1 MENFCVSLTSIPP
14 RFETLEKTIRSINSQ
29 IKKPQKIF
37 LNIPLKYKRYP
48 DSKYDISRLEIIF
61 ENLKII
67 RCKDYGPGTKLLGS
81 LQYLMDYE
89 YVVLIDDDHI
99 YNKDMLNIFNKE
111 ALKDLDKAYSFCVYN
126 VEDCKVGQGADGFM
140 INTNFLKEILNFFN
154 KFVLN
159 NKKLFLNDDLWIS
172 IYLNKVLKKDI
183 KNLFQL
189 IKQPIFFKKIK
200 SIYKKHTTVDAL
212 IELYSKNRKKARDI
226 KFKEN
231 CEEYLLIKSQTEN
244 FTKVCLF

>member
-14 RFETLEKTIRSINSQ
+14 RFETLEKTIRSSNSQ

-81 LQYLMDYE
+81 LEYLMDYD

-140 INTNFLKEILNFFN
+140 INTDFLKEILDFFN

-212 IELYSKNRKKARDI
+212 IELYRKNRKKARDI

-244 FTKVCLF
+244 STKVCLF

>member
-29 IKKPQKIF
+29 TKKPQKIF
-37 LNIPLKYKRYP
+37 LNIPLKYKRYTE
-48 DSKYDISRLEIIF
+48 SKYNILRLEKNF
-61 ENLKII
+61 ENLKIT
-67 RCKDYGPGTKLLGS
+67 RCNDYGPGTKVLGS
-81 LQYLMDYE
+81 LKYLTDYD

-99 YNKDMLNIFNKE
+99 YNEDMLNIFNKE
-111 ALKDLDKAYSFCVYN
+111 ALKDLDRAYSFCVYN

-140 INTNFLKEILNFFN
+140 INTIFLKEILEFFN

-159 NKKLFLNDDLWIS
+159 NKKLFFNDDLWIS
-172 IYLNKVLKKDI
+172 IYLNKVLQKDI
-183 KNLFQL
+183 KNLFQS

-212 IELYSKNRKKARDI
+212 IELYSKDRKKARDI

-244 FTKVCLF
+244 FTKLY

>member
-1 MENFCVSLTSIPP
+1 MKSFCVSLTSIPP
-14 RFETLEKTIRSINSQ
+14 RFSTLEKTIRSINSQ
-29 IKKPQKIF
+29 IKKPPKIF

-48 DSKYDISRLEIIF
+48 DSKYNFLQLEKIF
-61 ENLKII
+61 ENLTII

-81 LQYLMDYE
+81 LEYLMDYD

-99 YNKDMLNIFNKE
+99 YNKDMLDIFNKE
-111 ALKDLDKAYSFCVYN
+111 ALKDLDSAYSFCVYN
-126 VEDCKVGQGADGFM
+126 IEDCKVGQGADGFM
-140 INTNFLKEILNFFN
+140 INTNFLKEIFEFFN

-159 NKKLFLNDDLWIS
+159 NKKLFFNDDLWIS

-212 IELYSKNRKKARDI
+212 IELYSKDRKEAREI

-231 CEEYLLIKSQTEN
+231 CEEYLLIKNQTEN
-244 FTKVCLF
+244 FTKVCLS

>member
-1 MENFCVSLTSIPP
+1 MKSFCVSLTSIPP
-14 RFETLEKTIRSINSQ
+14 RFSSLEKTIRSINSQ
-29 IKKPQKIF
+29 IKKPSKIF

-48 DSKYDISRLEIIF
+48 DSKYNISQLEKIF
-61 ENLKII
+61 ENLTII

-81 LQYLMDYE
+81 LEYLMDYD

-111 ALKDLDKAYSFCVYN
+111 ALKNLDRAYSFCVYN

-140 INTNFLKEILNFFN
+140 INTNFLKEILEFFN
-154 KFVLN
+154 EFVLN
-159 NKKLFLNDDLWIS
+159 NKKLFFNDDLWIS

-189 IKQPIFFKKIK
+189 IRQPIFFKKIK

-212 IELYSKNRKKARDI
+212 IELYSKDRKKAREI

-244 FTKVCLF
+244 FTKVCLS

>member
-29 IKKPQKIF
+29 TKKPQKIF

-48 DSKYDISRLEIIF
+48 ESKYNILRLEKNF
-61 ENLKII
+61 ENLKIT
-67 RCKDYGPGTKLLGS
+67 RCNDYGPGTKVLGS
-81 LQYLMDYE
+81 LKYLTDYD

-111 ALKDLDKAYSFCVYN
+111 ALKDLDRAYSFCVYN

-140 INTNFLKEILNFFN
+140 INTIFLKEILEFFN

-159 NKKLFLNDDLWIS
+159 NKKLFFNDDLWIS
-172 IYLNKVLKKDI
+172 IYLNKVLQKDI
-183 KNLFQL
+183 KNLFQS
-189 IKQPIFFKKIK
+189 IKQPILFKKIK

-212 IELYSKNRKKARDI
+212 IELYSKDRKKARDI

-244 FTKVCLF
+244 FTKLY

>member
-1 MENFCVSLTSIPP
+1 MKNFCVSLTSIPP

-29 IKKPQKIF
+29 TKKPQKIF

-48 DSKYDISRLEIIF
+48 ESKYNILRLEKNF

-67 RCKDYGPGTKLLGS
+67 RCNDYGPGTKLLGS
-81 LQYLMDYE
+81 LKYLMDYD

-126 VEDCKVGQGADGFM
+126 IEDCKVGQGADGFM
-140 INTNFLKEILNFFN
+140 INTIFLKEILKFFN

-159 NKKLFLNDDLWIS
+159 NKKLFFNDDLWIS

-189 IKQPIFFKKIK
+189 IKQPLFFKKIK
-200 SIYKKHTTVDAL
+200 SIYKKHTTVDSL
-212 IELYSKNRKKARDI
+212 IELYSKDRKKARDI

-231 CEEYLLIKSQTEN
+231 CEEYLLIKSQSEN
-244 FTKVCLF
+244 FTKVC

>member
-37 LNIPLKYKRYP
+37 LNIPLKYRRYP

-81 LQYLMDYE
+81 LEYLMDYD

-140 INTNFLKEILNFFN
+140 INTDFLKEILDFFN

>member
-29 IKKPQKIF
+29 IKKPKKIF

-81 LQYLMDYE
+81 LKYLMDYD

-111 ALKDLDKAYSFCVYN
+111 ALKDLDRAYSFCVYN

-140 INTNFLKEILNFFN
+140 INTNFLKEIL
-154 KFVLN
+154 
-159 NKKLFLNDDLWIS
+159 
-172 IYLNKVLKKDI
+172 
-183 KNLFQL
+183 
-189 IKQPIFFKKIK
+189 
-200 SIYKKHTTVDAL
+200 
-212 IELYSKNRKKARDI
+212 
-226 KFKEN
+226 
-231 CEEYLLIKSQTEN
+231 
-244 FTKVCLF
+244 